1 MGFYEVLW
9 GKTFGKSFSPHPF
22 LKLLKNG
29 YWKMNIVWITPC
41 LIVKFEK
48 SGICHSFLFGSRGEE
63 RSYMK
68 CILSPV
74 AVTKICCLLSLRQIL
89 TAATP
94 FCSLSRP
101 QDALANVPLR
111 PDLFLFLFD
120 LFGCEYTGKML
131 IAYLDSSSVTRMAR
145 ATFSHRRRLLYS
157 HRT

>member
-1 MGFYEVLW
+1 MAFAIL
-9 GKTFGKSFSPHPF
+9 
-22 LKLLKNG
+22 
-29 YWKMNIVWITPC
+29 
-41 LIVKFEK
+41 
-48 SGICHSFLFGSRGEE
+48 FLFGSRGEE

-120 LFGCEYTGKML
+120 LFGIYTRKPSPEGEGGFAAGK
-131 IAYLDSSSVTRMAR
+131 DG
-145 ATFSHRRRLLYS
+145 
-157 HRT
+157 